1 MNDLLHDKCF
11 PNEDQGYRKARND
24 LLRAEADLRVKLEEV
39 AAARR
44 QLPLGGGVE
53 EYYVFDRLL
62 DGTAGSVSLSELF
75 QGGRSSLLVYSFMYG
90 PDAQDPCPMC
100 TAFLDGLNGN
110 AAHIKQRMNL
120 AVVAKSPIARVQE
133 WADQRGW
140 NHLPMLSSQGN
151 NYNRDYLAETPDGA
165 QLPMCN
171 IFVEDGDGIRHFWAS
186 ELFFVPFQGGHPR
199 HLDLLWSLW
208 NISDLTPEGRGSNWL
223 PQPSY

>member
-53 EYYVFDRLL
+53 EDYVFDRLL